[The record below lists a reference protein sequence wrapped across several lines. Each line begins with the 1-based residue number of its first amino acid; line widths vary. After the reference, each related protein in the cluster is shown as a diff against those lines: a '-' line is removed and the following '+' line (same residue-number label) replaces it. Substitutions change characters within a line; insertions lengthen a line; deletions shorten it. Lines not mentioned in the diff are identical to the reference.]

1 MNQIILIGNTTK
13 EVETSQTT
21 SGKAFA
27 RFSLAVQRPY
37 SKEETD
43 FFNVICF
50 DKQAEVVGK
59 YLDKGRKVAVS
70 GYVQIRKWQKQDGSN
85 QQSIEVVADKIE
97 FLSKSERAEQEPK
110 QLEEDTSAG
119 ESDLPF

>member
-1 MNQIILIGNTTK
+1 MNQIILTGNTTK

-21 SGKAFA
+21 SGKSFA

-43 FFNVICF
+43 FFNVVCF
-50 DKQAEVVGK
+50 DKQAEVVGR
-59 YLDKGRKVAVS
+59 YLDKGKKVAVS
-70 GYVQIRKWQKQDGSN
+70 GYVQIKKWQKQDGSN